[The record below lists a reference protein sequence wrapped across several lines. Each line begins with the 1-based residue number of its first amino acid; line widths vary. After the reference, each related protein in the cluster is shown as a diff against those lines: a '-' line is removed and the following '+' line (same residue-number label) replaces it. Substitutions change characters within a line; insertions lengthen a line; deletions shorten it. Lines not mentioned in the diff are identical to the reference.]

1 MGRAKTSQQIA
12 AEMREFDEKV
22 AAKRK
27 QLKERQKAAKARES
41 AAERRKRNHALIT
54 MGAWLESACGGDW
67 KTLDYDYIADTLKKY
82 EKTWKKAAKFQGRTP
97 EEADEAVRAA
107 SRERAEKAAKAR
119 AAAEMREIAEA
130 EALAGAAEAA
140 VADAVE
146 DLGEPSHKRGIDIE
160 ALCGL
165 DVDMDEDD

>member
-67 KTLDYDYIADTLKKY
+67 KTLDYGYIADTLKKY
-82 EKTWKKAAKFQGRTP
+82 EKTWKKAATVQGRTP

-107 SRERAEKAAKAR
+107 SRERTEKAAKAR

-130 EALAGAAEAA
+130 EALAGTAEAA
-140 VADAVE
+140 VADAAE
-146 DLGEPSHKRGIDIE
+146 KMDESSHKRGINIE